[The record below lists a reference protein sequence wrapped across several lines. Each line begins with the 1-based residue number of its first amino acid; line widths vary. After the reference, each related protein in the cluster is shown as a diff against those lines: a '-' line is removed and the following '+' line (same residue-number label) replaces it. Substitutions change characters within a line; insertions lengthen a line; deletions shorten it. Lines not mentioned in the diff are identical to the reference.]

1 MSSPNVPNAPNA
13 PAAPHRAA
21 SQHRWLVV
29 AAGALALALGLHG
42 AIAQPADYH
51 AFADARAWFGL
62 PNAANVLSNAAFAL
76 IGGWG
81 LWRLSAPFGTAAD
94 RGCRR
99 AWCCFSGALL
109 CTAFGSALY
118 HGAPGNA
125 LLVLDRLPIAWA
137 CAALLCAFLS
147 ERVNPRWADVPALA
161 TALAAATAAV
171 AWWWISEQ
179 RGQGDLRPYLYVQFL
194 PMLLVPVALALKL
207 PPIASTALGNRTWW
221 WVLGLYASAK
231 LMEFADQAVF
241 DALGLISGH
250 TLKHLLAAAAA
261 LCLVRSSVRAQLR

>member
-1 MSSPNVPNAPNA
+1 MRSADTARVRSASLSQRCALFVI
-13 PAAPHRAA
+13 AAAA
-21 SQHRWLVV
+21 
-29 AAGALALALGLHG
+29 ALALGLHG
-42 AIAQPADYH
+42 AIPQPVDYH
-51 AFADARAWFGL
+51 AFADARGWLGL
-62 PNAANVLSNAAFAL
+62 PNAANVLSNVPFAL
-76 IGGWG
+76 IGLCG
-81 LWRLSAPFGTAAD
+81 LWRLSATQHSPARTVWRCFCAALACA
-94 RGCRR
+94 G
-99 AWCCFSGALL
+99 L
-109 CTAFGSALY
+109 GSAVY
-118 HGAPGNA
+118 HWAPHNA
-125 LLVLDRLPIAWA
+125 SLVLDRLPIAWA

-161 TALAAATAAV
+161 TALTAATAAV

-179 RGQGDLRPYLYVQFL
+179 RGQGDLRPYLYVQIL

-207 PPIASTALGNRTWW
+207 PPITSTALGNRTWW

-261 LCLVRSSVRAQLR
+261 LCLVRSSIRAQLR